1 MSDWFNWTNFWYM
14 MGIMVAGG
22 ATFVGMKYKKLVKEM
37 KDVFNALQE
46 AYADDGKLD
55 NEERKKI
62 MKEVLDVM
70 GALVKI
76 AWK

>member
-22 ATFVGMKYKKLVKEM
+22 ATFVGMKYKNLVKEM

-70 GALVKI
+70 GALLKI

>member
-1 MSDWFNWTNFWYM
+1 MSDWFNWTNLWYL

-22 ATFVGMKYKKLVKEM
+22 ATFVGMKYKKMIAEM
-37 KDVFNALQE
+37 KDVFKALQE

-70 GALVKI
+70 GALLKI

>member
-1 MSDWFNWTNFWYM
+1 
-14 MGIMVAGG
+14 
-22 ATFVGMKYKKLVKEM
+22 MKE
-37 KDVFNALQE
+37 VFKALQE

-62 MKEVLDVM
+62 MKEILDVL
-70 GALVKI
+70 GALLKI

>member
-55 NEERKKI
+55 NEELKKI

-70 GALVKI
+70 GALLKI

>member
-1 MSDWFNWTNFWYM
+1 MSDWFNWTNFWYL

-37 KDVFNALQE
+37 KDVFSSLQE

-55 NEERKKI
+55 NEERKK
-62 MKEVLDVM
+62 L
-70 GALVKI
+70 
-76 AWK
+76 

>member
-1 MSDWFNWTNFWYM
+1 MGDWFNWTNFWYL
-14 MGIMVAGG
+14 MGLMIAGG
-22 ATFVGMKYKKLVKEM
+22 ATFVGMKYKKLVDEM
-37 KDVFNALQE
+37 KDVFKALHE
-46 AYADDGKLD
+46 AYTDVGKLD

-70 GALVKI
+70 GALLKI